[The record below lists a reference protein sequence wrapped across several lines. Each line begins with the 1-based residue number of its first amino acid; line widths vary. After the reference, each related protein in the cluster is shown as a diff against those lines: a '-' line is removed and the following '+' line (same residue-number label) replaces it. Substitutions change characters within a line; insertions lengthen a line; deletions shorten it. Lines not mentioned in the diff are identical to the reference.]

1 MLSIRYFIILIR
13 LPNKLTIWLNFL
25 AIFFVI
31 SKKNFSFAYNLTVWL
46 NQKDNIMDRTT
57 EEKIYEAARRIFI
70 LKGMEGARM
79 QEIADEAGM
88 NKALLHYYFRS
99 KENLFKAVFKDIFT
113 KFFLKVKVT
122 LFSEISANEK
132 INVFIDNYID
142 LIQSN
147 PYVPQFI
154 INEINRDPK
163 VLSTLMSESG
173 IGPQKILSIFL
184 NEVKSNNL
192 SKLDPRHIVVSLLG
206 MLIFPFVA
214 RPLLQMVYFNDDK
227 EAYNR
232 FLNERKEVV
241 KNMIFKF
248 IEV

>member
-1 MLSIRYFIILIR
+1 
-13 LPNKLTIWLNFL
+13 
-25 AIFFVI
+25 
-31 SKKNFSFAYNLTVWL
+31 
-46 NQKDNIMDRTT
+46 MDSST

-113 KFFLKVKVT
+113 KFFLKVKDT
-122 LFSEISANEK
+122 LFSDVSAKEK
-132 INVFIDNYID
+132 LIVFIDNYVD

-163 VLSTLMSESG
+163 VLKTLMFESG
-173 IGPQKILSIFL
+173 IEPQKLLEIFL
-184 NEVKSNNL
+184 NKVQLNNQ
-192 SKLDPRHIVVSLLG
+192 SKLDPRHIVISLLG
-206 MLIFPFVA
+206 MLVFPFVA

-227 EAYNR
+227 VAYDR
-232 FLNERKEVV
+232 FLNERKDIV

-248 IEV
+248 IEA

>member
-1 MLSIRYFIILIR
+1 
-13 LPNKLTIWLNFL
+13 
-25 AIFFVI
+25 
-31 SKKNFSFAYNLTVWL
+31 
-46 NQKDNIMDRTT
+46 MDHTT

-99 KENLFKAVFKDIFT
+99 KENLFKAVFRDIFT
-113 KFFLKVKVT
+113 KFFLKIKDT
-122 LFSEISANEK
+122 IFSDISAKEK
-132 INVFIDNYID
+132 LNVFIDNYVN

-163 VLSTLMSESG
+163 VLKALMFESG
-173 IGPQKILSIFL
+173 IEPQKILEIFFSKVEL
-184 NEVKSNNL
+184 NNST
-192 SKLDPRHIVVSLLG
+192 KLDPRHIVVSLLG
-206 MLIFPFVA
+206 MLIFPFIA

-227 EAYNR
+227 EAYDR
-232 FLNERKEVV
+232 FLNERKEIV
-241 KNMIFKF
+241 KNMIFNF
-248 IEV
+248 IEA

>member
-1 MLSIRYFIILIR
+1 
-13 LPNKLTIWLNFL
+13 
-25 AIFFVI
+25 
-31 SKKNFSFAYNLTVWL
+31 
-46 NQKDNIMDRTT
+46 MDKTT

-70 LKGMEGARM
+70 LKGMDGARM

-99 KENLFKAVFKDIFT
+99 KENLFKGVFKDTFT
-113 KFFLKVKVT
+113 KFFLKVKDT
-122 LFSEISANEK
+122 LISDASAKEK
-132 INVFIDNYID
+132 LIVFIDNYID
-142 LIQSN
+142 LIMAN

-163 VLSTLMSESG
+163 VLKTLMFESG
-173 IGPQKILSIFL
+173 IEPQKILELFFDK
-184 NEVKSNNL
+184 VQANNL
-192 SKLDPRHIVVSLLG
+192 SKYDPRHIVISLLG

-214 RPLLQMVYFNDDK
+214 RPLLQMVYFNDNH
-227 EAYNR
+227 EAYNQ

-241 KNMIFKF
+241 KNMILKF